1 MNTIS
6 AEEIKRRGIS
16 AADETLKE
24 GPVQVIK
31 NNRPQYVILTKE
43 QYAKLTASQA
53 KENSLWDWL
62 ERLPRGSCSKE
73 EIDAYLQEQRESWGS
88 RR

>member
-24 GPVQVIK
+24 GPVYVIK

-43 QYAKLTASQA
+43 QYAKLTACQA
-53 KENSLWDWL
+53 KENNLWDWL
-62 ERLPRGSCSKE
+62 ERPPRGSCSTE
-73 EIDAYLQEQRESWGS
+73 AIDAYLQEQRECWGS